1 MTAPNFR
8 LDDKI
13 ALVTGAGRGLGL
25 EMATSLA
32 SAGATVH
39 VNGRREEPLNDAV
52 ALIER
57 QGGTAATACFDISDE
72 RAVEQYFETLAADFG
87 GLDILVN
94 NAGLRD
100 RRGALQ
106 FDMPAVR
113 RLLDV
118 DLLAP
123 FDLCRRAAPLM
134 IARGGGSIVNITSI
148 AGPLA
153 SGGDAA
159 YCVAKGGLEAL
170 TRTLAAELGT
180 SNITVNAVAPGF
192 FATEAN
198 ADMVADPDVA
208 AWLGQRASLGRWG
221 QPAEIAGAILFLVSP
236 AASYV
241 TGQVLAVDGG
251 YLTHF

>member
-1 MTAPNFR
+1 MSAPNIR
-8 LDDKI
+8 LDGKV
-13 ALVTGAGRGLGL
+13 ALVTGAGRGLGF
-25 EMATSLA
+25 EIAQSLA
-32 SAGATVH
+32 AVGATVLI
-39 VNGRREEPLNDAV
+39 NGRSEEPLQKAV
-52 ALIER
+52 TAIEE
-57 QGGTAATACFDISDE
+57 QGGQARLARFDVTIEAQVE
-72 RAVEQYFETLAADFG
+72 RFFADVTEEFG
-87 GLDILVN
+87 GLDVLVN
-94 NAGLRD
+94 NAGIRD
-100 RRGALQ
+100 RRGVLD
-106 FDMPAVR
+106 FDMAAVR

-153 SGGDAA
+153 SGGDGA

-170 TRTLAAELGT
+170 TRTLAAELGA
-180 SNITVNAVAPGF
+180 SKITVNAVAPGF

-198 ADMVADPDVA
+198 AEMVADSSIEL
-208 AWLGQRASLGRWG
+208 WLKQRSSLGRWG
-221 QPAEIAGAILFLVSP
+221 LPTEIAGAVVFLVSP

-251 YLTHF
+251 YSAHF